1 MTVTEP
7 FSVNKIANSFVWRRS
22 LSGLESL
29 LKIGPFIILP
39 MTSLVGM
46 VATGGRVLDDR
57 NGFEPPEFEK
67 LGSVGPETI
76 FISN

>member
-1 MTVTEP
+1 MSKADGAE
-7 FSVNKIANSFVWRRS
+7 
-22 LSGLESL
+22 L
-29 LKIGPFIILP
+29 LTRLLP